1 MSSPVLC
8 AALLH
13 DVLVDTPYTTAQLR
27 SEFGGEISG
36 LVEKVTRLDQDR
48 SRYGSVAEAIDAAQ
62 ATGDRRVL
70 IIVHKVRKR
79 RILRTRRLS
88 GTASHSATGLRTGE
102 VKWSYASP
110 TPLEIPGANLILDAL
125 SG

>member
-1 MSSPVLC
+1 MTSPVLC

-36 LVEKVTRLDQDR
+36 LVEKVTRLDR

-102 VKWSYASP
+102 VKWYCASP
-110 TPLEIPGANLILDAL
+110 TPPEIPGANLIFAAL